1 MHSIRKHIIKH
12 HKKYL
17 AWWVWFLMAHF
28 FIAKVFLAK
37 IFVIKIIVIISAIFG
52 ILLEHYSSAGVTPIL
67 RATYTAFDLATK
79 EDDHII
85 MPMLDDMINRSNLNL
100 NNLIQIKN
108 ILPIYEGNDYVKEI
122 TQKIITLSEI
132 QVNTTI
138 KNLIEKNV
146 LTVQDLA
153 NLNNNISIKYLL
165 GCDKTRGSYTI
176 QQSENIIGDIRDT
189 TLENITLNVNIC
201 FDYSYIQDLP
211 KYVQQITAHELGHY
225 VYYFKDTN
233 PQSFEQKCRNGKKT
247 ICPKKDF
254 ISKYAQTWP
263 EEDYAESFAYRY
275 LWDTSNPNLIKKFNH
290 FSTLF

>member
-1 MHSIRKHIIKH
+1 
-12 HKKYL
+12 
-17 AWWVWFLMAHF
+17 MAHF

-254 ISKYAQTWP
+254 ISKYAQT
-263 EEDYAESFAYRY
+263 
-275 LWDTSNPNLIKKFNH
+275 
-290 FSTLF
+290 